1 MENLEP
7 KREERSPISSLKFQR
22 KSDYKKFR
30 NFIKKE
36 TNELKGIEEPK
47 DNQLKSILKV
57 GAGGLGF
64 LALGGIIG
72 AIKGKDN
79 EDTSGKFKTPF
90 IIGRR
95 NPSDSP
101 DLDKLSL
108 FDKPTKLT
116 PEISNFSKIPKPVK
130 TPADTGSIEYGTYKY
145 KNEERVKTSKINN
158 EKVSEVGGDSINKTK
173 TATDTKSRGRYNKNY
188 GPGGKTPPSS
198 PPNKFD
204 DPEFRKDY
212 DNLSGKEKEEY
223 KKIEDEIKK
232 ERTSRELAKEYAKKT
247 GQIQVPRTKVEFI
260 GDDVFFDTGKGKIKL
275 DVLTF
280 KGKDYYFI
288 DARASSFIQNAK
300 RADKIRQKILFDDR
314 FTVDDT
320 TGKITYNPSKT
331 MDKSN
336 ISKRLSQLKSKGS
349 KIFDSISKTTQNLTP
364 QFLKSDLVKP
374 LFKSKTKTGFFVLD
388 LLFAGQAFAD
398 LFKPKDN
405 IRTSV
410 VDLFNAINNQIYQDD
425 PSKLKYYISESSD
438 ERIRAYQIKQNQ
450 KIRLLK
456 EQAGVDLGGPQNILI
471 IPENKQNNQVST
483 NTLIKKGETKIS
495 FVPFEPVNSVGT
507 DILLHKLNA

>member
-1 MENLEP
+1 MENLES

-36 TNELKGIEEPK
+36 TNELKGIEAPK

-95 NPSDSP
+95 NPSDLP
-101 DLDKLSL
+101 DPDKLSL
-108 FDKPTKLT
+108 FDKPTKIT

-130 TPADTGSIEYGTYKY
+130 TLVETPVETTQSTLLKKKQFSKVQEKSRELVTSGKSKSTKMGASASSSKFFKDLGIDPKLGRRGLGVKDFGAMTVDEIEKLFANILGKPEKKLNIKQDTQLPILTKGKGSSTLEQKLTDAILNRPDAAAEDEIFRALQDKGAAQD
-145 KNEERVKTSKINN
+145 
-158 EKVSEVGGDSINKTK
+158 VGRDMLLDEMNKTK
-173 TATDTKSRGRYNKNY
+173 ELRMDPSYNRVTIKAEV
-188 GPGGKTPPSS
+188 
-198 PPNKFD
+198 KF
-204 DPEFRKDY
+204 
-212 DNLSGKEKEEY
+212 EY
-223 KKIEDEIKK
+223 IK
-232 ERTSRELAKEYAKKT
+232 R
-247 GQIQVPRTKVEFI
+247 
-260 GDDVFFDTGKGKIKL
+260 
-275 DVLTF
+275 
-280 KGKDYYFI
+280 
-288 DARASSFIQNAK
+288 
-300 RADKIRQKILFDDR
+300 
-314 FTVDDT
+314 
-320 TGKITYNPSKT
+320 
-331 MDKSN
+331 
-336 ISKRLSQLKSKGS
+336 RLSQLKSKGS
-349 KIFDSISKTTQNLTP
+349 KIFDSISKTTQKLTP

-410 VDLFNAINNQIYQDD
+410 VDLFNAINNQIYKDD